1 MNPQITALYELQ
13 HRDRQLIALERK
25 LDAIPVRLKELDD
38 DLTKLESMLASER
51 KKCEDTRT
59 FQRSQQMQLA
69 EEEDLVRASKARA
82 NQVKTAR
89 ELSATQRE
97 VEATRK
103 MITTRTEEIGRLQ
116 AGVKETEQRIE
127 TMQRALDE
135 LRGSADTEKTR
146 LTEMRTRLEGKITRL
161 RGTRG
166 KLTDRLDAELLT
178 TYERIRKRLSGL
190 AFVPAHRERCMAC
203 KMVIPHQIY
212 VLLRKGDEIQ
222 ACESCGRLLYWSGH
236 FPEEAANSE
245 PAPKASPPTTRRAVR
260 SDDDPS

>member
-25 LDAIPVRLKELDD
+25 LDAIPARIKEIDD
-38 DLTKLESMLASER
+38 DLSKLENMLASER
-51 KKCEDTRT
+51 KKCEDTRS
-59 FQRSQQMQLA
+59 FQRAQEAQL
-69 EEEDLVRASKARA
+69 EEEEELIRSSKAKI

-89 ELSATQRE
+89 ELSSAQRE

-103 MITTRTEEIGRLQ
+103 MISTRTEEIGRLQ
-116 AGVKETEQRIE
+116 AGVRETEQRIE
-127 TMQRALDE
+127 AMQRALDE
-135 LRGSADTEKTR
+135 LRGSAEGEKTR
-146 LTEMRTRLEGKITRL
+146 LTEMRNRLEGKIGRL
-161 RGTRG
+161 RSTRG
-166 KLTDRLDAELLT
+166 KLTDKLDQELLA

-190 AFVPAHRERCMAC
+190 AFVAAHRERCMAC

-236 FPEEAANSE
+236 FPEEATSNE
-245 PAPKASPPTTRRAVR
+245 PAPKNSPPTRRAPKLDED
-260 SDDDPS
+260 S

>member
-38 DLTKLESMLASER
+38 DLAKLESMLTSER
-51 KKCEDTRT
+51 KKCEDTRA
-59 FQRSQQMQLA
+59 FQRSQEGQLQ
-69 EEEDLVRASKARA
+69 EEEELVRQSKAKI

-97 VEATRK
+97 VDATRK
-103 MITTRTEEIGRLQ
+103 MITTRTDEIARLQ

-127 TMQRALDE
+127 AMQRALDE
-135 LRGSADTEKTR
+135 LRGSAETEKTR
-146 LTEMRTRLEGKITRL
+146 LTEMRTRLEGKIERL

-166 KLTDRLDAELLT
+166 KLTTKLDAELLS

-236 FPEEAANSE
+236 FPDEAAGNE
-245 PAPKASPPTTRRAVR
+245 PAPKASPPTTRRVAK
-260 SDDDPS
+260 DDE